1 MAIVM
6 DPASPTFDDPDEL
19 AHALDRLEAEVDG
32 VQPAT
37 LRHPIGE
44 MSDEVISGGPDVTQ
58 IWPRTSHGEFVR
70 AGAMLDASDDAWAR
84 EMYGTN
90 MTPAR
95 ARGRNAAISR
105 EGYIPTNTASARRTN
120 GVWSGSFGG
129 PPPRSEAS
137 PTMDMFLD
145 DEPAERAPP
154 AEPAAEYAPQWRL
167 SDGPFVLPQ
176 DPLEVLRVND
186 GHRGGESKT
195 DLWSLEQ
202 AHAVLPRAY
211 AFRAPT
217 FTPRRWAAAKP
228 LTQQVYDARFAESL
242 PLVAPCLPI
251 SNVVVAGNG
260 AARCLVEPDA
270 SGMSLDFYIVGI
282 DPEDKRALWLKVGE
296 IVNRL
301 RAVGMTAEYPDP
313 HGPAGLRVHPVLGS
327 GRQPYGGQGAYLYSG
342 SGAQPQ
348 EYPQMITSLL
358 MPGAVKL
365 MAETGEIRIILRAF
379 ASLSELLHG
388 FDVPAACVAY
398 DGVTTVMTTLG
409 AYAHTARANIVNP
422 AYHNSTYAAQ
432 LAWWFA
438 RGYALAMPHL
448 RPSALEK
455 GASLALPHLTLA
467 AAVVRGCFAVGTVT
481 PADPNPVWDDFVE
494 RKTVDG
500 IFTGGRHRSC
510 DPGPRCNLR
519 EFACAT
525 ERYTLMRSAIIGG
538 EGYDV
543 RNRNRGHAFDEYA
556 AVEPTFVDVFPAELF
571 RATLDEATADA
582 ITTGGCVNTELLAT
596 VLCLSSEEI
605 SRAVVAVTRAGR
617 AHPGQPIDSA
627 ASLAPFK
634 AALADRYA
642 ARAAAPAIE
651 WWTRR
656 TAPLVTREPQP
667 QTPAEWYGAHVADAE
682 VQDPLVIA
690 SLLGHIEAGQA
701 GDGVHD
707 GECSLCHEALLR
719 GAPNSLLLGCGHIF
733 HWSGADCPGFVGWV
747 TGGHGDCP
755 VCRASFRGEPRV
767 EAAAPPTSAPVL
779 VRW

>member
-1 MAIVM
+1 
-6 DPASPTFDDPDEL
+6 
-19 AHALDRLEAEVDG
+19 
-32 VQPAT
+32 
-37 LRHPIGE
+37 
-44 MSDEVISGGPDVTQ
+44 
-58 IWPRTSHGEFVR
+58 
-70 AGAMLDASDDAWAR
+70 
-84 EMYGTN
+84 
-90 MTPAR
+90 
-95 ARGRNAAISR
+95 
-105 EGYIPTNTASARRTN
+105 
-120 GVWSGSFGG
+120 
-129 PPPRSEAS
+129 
-137 PTMDMFLD
+137 MDMFLD
-145 DEPAERAPP
+145 DEPAERAPL
-154 AEPAAEYAPQWRL
+154 AVPAAEYAPQWRL

-176 DPLEVLRVND
+176 DPLEVLRAND
-186 GHRGGESKT
+186 EHRGGESKA

-228 LTQQVYDARFAESL
+228 ITQQVYDARFAESL

-301 RAVGMTAEYPDP
+301 RAVGMTAEYP
-313 HGPAGLRVHPVLGS
+313 
-327 GRQPYGGQGAYLYSG
+327 
-342 SGAQPQ
+342 
-348 EYPQMITSLL
+348 QMITSLL

-409 AYAHTARANIVNP
+409 AYAHTARANVVNP

-494 RKTVDG
+494 RKTADG

-525 ERYTLMRSAIIGG
+525 ERYTLMRSDLIGG
-538 EGYDV
+538 EQNYRHERG
-543 RNRNRGHAFDEYA
+543 RQGHAFDEYA

-642 ARAAAPAIE
+642 ARVAAPAVA

-656 TAPLVTREPQP
+656 TAPLVAREPQP
-667 QTPAEWYGAHVADAE
+667 QTPAEWYGAHVADAAAG

-767 EAAAPPTSAPVL
+767 EATAPPTSAPVL